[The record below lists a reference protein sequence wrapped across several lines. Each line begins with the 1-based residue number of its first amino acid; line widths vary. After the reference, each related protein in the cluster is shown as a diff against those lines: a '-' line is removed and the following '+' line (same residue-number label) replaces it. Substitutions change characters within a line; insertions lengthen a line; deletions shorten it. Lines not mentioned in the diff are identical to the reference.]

1 VSAPWR
7 EFARRIRHGGNGREK
22 RHQKKSGRRVQV
34 TVEALA
40 PLNRRRRA
48 LLDAE
53 VDRVAAILG
62 GTASLTLGDVTV
74 GAHA

>member
-1 VSAPWR
+1 
-7 EFARRIRHGGNGREK
+7 
-22 RHQKKSGRRVQV
+22 VQV